1 MRSRKLILVSF
12 AVCSLLLLS
21 SMICGAQAV
30 EKAQA
35 VLKDGTHEKS
45 AERRVAAV
53 RVLGLITEDPQAI
66 QMAENALN
74 DRSPLVRSAAATALG
89 QMHASG
95 ADAELRQA
103 LNDKDLHV
111 VLAAAHA
118 LRQLN
123 DNSCYEVYYAL
134 LTGERKNN
142 SGLIKQETQILHD
155 PKQVAEMGFNE
166 GIGYVPFAS
175 TGWEAVETIMKDR
188 KDGAAAKAALI
199 SALATDPDAHT
210 NELLVTA
217 SQNTNWVI
225 QVAALEAIAKRQN
238 PALSPKIEKL
248 LNDSKNEVKY
258 TAAAAIMRLN
268 DVAKV
273 RQATAHD
280 RSAQPGNQ
288 AEQRTAC
295 VIAALAA
302 NKPAQGDTECS
313 VLSAN

>member
-1 MRSRKLILVSF
+1 
-12 AVCSLLLLS
+12 
-21 SMICGAQAV
+21 MICGAQAV

-217 SQNTNWVI
+217 SRNTNWVI

-238 PALSPKIEKL
+238 PALSPRIEKL
-248 LNDSKNEVKY
+248 LDDSRNQVKY
-258 TAAAAIMRLN
+258 TAAAAIIRLN
-268 DVAKV
+268 DVAKT
-273 RQATAHD
+273 RPA
-280 RSAQPGNQ
+280 SANDERPQPANQ
-288 AEQRTAC
+288 AE
-295 VIAALAA
+295 
-302 NKPAQGDTECS
+302 
-313 VLSAN
+313 